1 MKKRS
6 SLLLIA
12 ASIVS
17 LFSCDNTTANSSSI
31 VDRPLPITYDASY
44 VYNMLSWIG
53 DTQNYELVYTLNN
66 IEYRDVYN
74 DCYVYFDYN
83 KNGGALLECYDS
95 NKYGNKILY
104 QYEIVNNEVNV
115 LSALLGDNMK
125 PLTNTGEFDFMML
138 VNDERYQVTETD
150 IEMNEKGDIITQDKN
165 LILIL
170 ATVLGYF
177 DYAIYD
183 LFNQVIFKIDNNGD
197 LSFTLQMYST
207 DGNMVL
213 ENVDSGKFEN
223 VGNAKN
229 DIMENFISSYSLP
242 KTKIDNSLADEIVD
256 GIVSTHSEVTLWFGE
271 EEPKIIA
278 SSDVDITNDHLKVT
292 TTDIESGQ
300 TSSQVFKSVDG
311 SASVCGIDAYNKPKV
326 IDYGLPW
333 NELSWPKDLFDSNAI
348 RKTNDNTYHY
358 FGVSA
363 DALLYSLTY
372 LNLDTVKTIDF
383 TLDGNQ
389 IKEMNTILSDS
400 YDNSTN
406 TIYHYSIKTT
416 FVEDRQI
423 VEPIS
428 WEVDQEENAK
438 INQSFS
444 LIQANNRFRATAYD
458 FDNKNQTKIVTT
470 VVDNVILVE
479 KYTSNT
485 LTSSYGWVEKNDQ
498 VIPFKVLDDKS
509 LELNG
514 EIVQGDTLSSHLNFN
529 ISSEVFTINEQGRY
543 VTKPNLVDIEQ
554 HLITGPNGD
563 GLIPDTLSM
572 IVNDNGQIT
581 RMVYQYMI
589 TTINGQSISGTDFV
603 DFDQYGTAKL
613 TNKMQEEINKL

>member
-6 SLLLIA
+6 SLLLIV
-12 ASIVS
+12 ASVVS
-17 LFSCDNTTANSSSI
+17 LFGCDNTTGNSSSI
-31 VDRPLPITYDASY
+31 VERPFPITYDTKY

-53 DTQNYELVYTLNN
+53 ELQNYELVYTLNN
-66 IEYRDVYN
+66 VEYRDVYN
-74 DCYVYFDYN
+74 DRYIYFDYN
-83 KNGGALLECYDS
+83 KNGGALIDCYDS
-95 NKYGNKILY
+95 EEYGNKILY
-104 QYEIVNNEVNV
+104 QYEINDNKVNV
-115 LSALLGDNMK
+115 LSALLGDDMK
-125 PLTNTGEFDFMML
+125 PLTDPGEFDFMML
-138 VNDERYQVTETD
+138 VNDEKYQVAETD
-150 IEMNEKGDIITQDKN
+150 IEMNDKGDIITQDKN

-183 LFNQVIFKIDNNGD
+183 LFNQVVFKIENNGD

-213 ENVDSGKFEN
+213 EDVDSGKFEN

-229 DIMENFISSYSLP
+229 EVMENFISSYSLP
-242 KTKIDNSLADEIVD
+242 QTKMDSSLTNEITD
-256 GIVSTHSEVTLWFGE
+256 GTVSTHSEVTLWFGE
-271 EEPKIIA
+271 EEPKVVA
-278 SSDVDITNDHLKVT
+278 TSDVDITNDHLKVT
-292 TTDIESGQ
+292 TTDVESGQ
-300 TSSQVFKSVDG
+300 TSSQVFKSVSG
-311 SASVCGIDAYNKPKV
+311 STSVCGIDAFNKPKV
-326 IDYGLPW
+326 VDQGLPW

-348 RKTNDNTYHY
+348 RKTNDNVYHY
-358 FGVSA
+358 FGVSP

-372 LNLDTVKTIDF
+372 LSLDTVKTIDF
-383 TLDGNQ
+383 TIENNQ
-389 IKEMNTILSDS
+389 LKEMNTILSESFD
-400 YDNSTN
+400 DTTN

-416 FVEDRQI
+416 FVADRQI
-423 VEPIS
+423 SEPTA
-428 WEVDQEENAK
+428 WKVNQEENAK
-438 INQSFS
+438 IKNSFS
-444 LIQANNRFRATAYD
+444 LIQANKRFRATAYD

-479 KYTSNT
+479 ESTSNT
-485 LTSSYGWVEKNDQ
+485 LTNSYGWVEKNNQ
-498 VIPFKVLDDKS
+498 VIPFKVLEDKS
-509 LELNG
+509 LEVSG
-514 EIVQGDTLSSHLNFN
+514 EIVQGDTLASHLNFN

-554 HLITGPNGD
+554 HLITGPNGE

-581 RMVYQYMI
+581 RMVYQYMV